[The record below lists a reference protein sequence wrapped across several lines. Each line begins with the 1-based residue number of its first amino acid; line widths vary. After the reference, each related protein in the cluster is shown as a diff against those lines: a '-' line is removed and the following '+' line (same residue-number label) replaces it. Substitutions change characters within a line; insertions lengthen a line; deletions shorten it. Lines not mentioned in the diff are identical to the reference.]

1 MISCTIKN
9 RRIRLL
15 VMEMDKFE
23 LARSWYSGRNSASVY
38 FSISTLADMAN
49 NLYRQIN

>member
-23 LARSWYSGRNSASVY
+23 LARSWYSGR
-38 FSISTLADMAN
+38 SIFLFLLLADMVDN
-49 NLYRQIN
+49 FYRQIN